1 MECPYCL
8 TLVDDGASVCKTC
21 TRDVYLFRSLL
32 EKIEKLEQTIQTH
45 QDPVDLQLQIEHL
58 QKQLDEERVLREKRE
73 SKPVYVLRDIGQFL
87 FIPLFLLLL
96 AHALIT
102 VIYDM
107 DMIFLRI
114 ASVLFPLPFGFY
126 LFKTKRRFLLGW
138 FAATAG
144 LALSSVIGMS
154 AITGWVDQTP
164 VLPQSMIEWREF
176 LEYSASI
183 TFSFLTGM
191 LLGGMA
197 YHRAHRP
204 KAKPIGPLLTVL
216 LSKLNKGKS
225 SPEDLQKT
233 IKKLEE
239 MGGNLIAAGSTA
251 MSVYTGLKAFM

>member
-32 EKIEKLEQTIQTH
+32 EKIETLEQTIQTH
-45 QDPVDLQLQIEHL
+45 QDPVDLRLQIEHL

-73 SKPVYVLRDIGQFL
+73 STPIYVLRDIGQFL

-197 YHRAHRP
+197 YHRAHRL
-204 KAKPIGPLLTVL
+204 KAKPVGPLLTVL

-239 MGGNLIAAGSTA
+239 IGGNLIAAGSTA